1 VLGLIFKEN
10 RAYLRNSKVAD
21 VIDAPKSDGLPRAAG
36 IDRQMI
42 SRKNGSRAVA
52 LSMPKRVL
60 IGPVWSKPA
69 FGFGA
74 FDFGRCRGW

>member
-1 VLGLIFKEN
+1 MLGLIFKEN